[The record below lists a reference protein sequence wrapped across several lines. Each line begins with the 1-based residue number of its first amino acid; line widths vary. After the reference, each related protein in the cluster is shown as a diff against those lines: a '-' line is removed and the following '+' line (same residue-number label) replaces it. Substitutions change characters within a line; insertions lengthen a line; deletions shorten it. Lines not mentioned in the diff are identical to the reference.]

1 VTENR
6 VQEQDNGDTEDRGTG
21 SETTI
26 PTSPPI
32 AVPPSEQ
39 GSESMALEQG
49 TPDVTWVS
57 LREANTLTGVSKS
70 ALRKWYRTGRIKS
83 QTVEGK
89 HGPEKRVILEE
100 VREQAEH
107 REIAPPPESSAPPA
121 TAPSEEEAL
130 PATLKLVEAL
140 TELAGK
146 YAESEGAR
154 QRAEQKVEHLESRLR
169 EVRSEVE
176 SQRSA
181 SNQPSSGPPRAEEQW
196 VDLDGTGKSGVLRR
210 NIRERGR
217 TWWRNRQ
224 GR

>member
-1 VTENR
+1 MTVTQNR
-6 VQEQDNGDTEDRGTG
+6 VEEQGNGDTVSDGAG
-21 SETTI
+21 SET
-26 PTSPPI
+26 PSPI
-32 AVPPSEQ
+32 EETPSGQ
-39 GSESMALEQG
+39 GSEGIPQEQG
-49 TPDVTWVS
+49 TPEVTWVS

-89 HGPEKRVILEE
+89 HGPEKRVVLEE

-130 PATLKLVEAL
+130 TATLKLVEAL

-169 EVRSEVE
+169 ELRVASPPTSAQQE
-176 SQRSA
+176 SQE
-181 SNQPSSGPPRAEEQW
+181 PEH
-196 VDLDGTGKSGVLRR
+196 R
-210 NIRERGR
+210 NIIERSGAWWR
-217 TWWRNRQ
+217 TWR
-224 GR
+224 GGGS